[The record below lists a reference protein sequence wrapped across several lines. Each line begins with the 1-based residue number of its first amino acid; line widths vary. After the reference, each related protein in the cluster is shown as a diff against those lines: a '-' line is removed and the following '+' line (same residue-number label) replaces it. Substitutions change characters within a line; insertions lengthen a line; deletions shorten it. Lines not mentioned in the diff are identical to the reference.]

1 VKAARVHRPGPPSA
15 IAVEDIPIPSPGEN
29 EVLVRVRAA
38 GVGPWDALVRTGASG
53 LRQRYPLTLGAEI
66 SGTVERVGAKT
77 SGFAPGDEVFGST
90 NALFV
95 DGYAEY
101 AVVAPHIIAKKPA
114 ALSHVQAAAVP
125 VCAVT
130 AWQMLFDHAEAVAG
144 QTVAVYGA
152 AGNVG
157 GFALQ
162 FARLR
167 GLKALAIVH
176 GDDAESVRALGADR
190 VIDSR
195 LEALADF
202 SRSVD
207 VVIDAVGGPAQDQLI
222 GMTKP
227 GGAVISAVVQPNE
240 RLAAD
245 HRVRAEFF
253 IVDVND
259 AQLKTIAELL
269 GKKQVSVAVGAV
281 LPLSEARAAHE
292 MLEGDRPRP
301 RGKMVLTPTAD

>member
-1 VKAARVHRPGPPSA
+1 MKAARVRRPGPPAA
-15 IAVEDIPIPSPGEN
+15 IAIEDIPIPSPGED
-29 EVLVRVRAA
+29 EVLVRVHAS

-66 SGTVERVGAKT
+66 SGIVERVGAKT

-101 AVVAPHIIAKKPA
+101 AVAAPHIIAKKPA
-114 ALSHVQAAAVP
+114 ALSHVEAAAVP

-130 AWQMLFDHAEAVAG
+130 AWQMLFDHARAVEG

-157 GFALQ
+157 GYALQ

-167 GLKALAIVH
+167 GLTAVAIVR
-176 GDDAESVRALGADR
+176 GDDADYVRNLGAAR
-190 VIDSR
+190 VIDVRSQ
-195 LEALADF
+195 ALTDF

-222 GMTKP
+222 AMTKP
-227 GGAVISAVVQPNE
+227 GGAVISAVAPPNE
-240 RLAAD
+240 RLAAEQ
-245 HRVRAEFF
+245 RVRTEFF

-259 AQLKTIAELL
+259 AQLAMISELV
-269 GKKQVSVAVGAV
+269 GKKQVTVAVGAV
-281 LPLSEARAAHE
+281 LPLADARIAHE
-292 MLEGDRPRP
+292 MLAGDRPRP
-301 RGKMVLTPTAD
+301 RGKIVLTTGV

>member
-1 VKAARVHRPGPPSA
+1 MKAARVHRPGPPAA

-29 EVLVRVRAA
+29 EVLVRVRAS

-77 SGFAPGDEVFGST
+77 SGFAPGEEVFGST

-101 AVVAPHIIAKKPA
+101 AVAISHVIAKKPA
-114 ALSHVQAAAVP
+114 ALSHVQAAALP

-130 AWQMLFDHAEAVAG
+130 AWQMLFDHAKAVEG

-157 GFALQ
+157 GYALQ

-167 GLKALAIVH
+167 GLVAVAIVR
-176 GDDAESVRALGADR
+176 GDDADYVRNLGASR
-190 VIDSR
+190 VIDTRSQA
-195 LEALADF
+195 LEEFASSF
-202 SRSVD
+202 D
-207 VVIDAVGGPAQDQLI
+207 VVIDAAGGPAQDQLI
-222 GMTKP
+222 AMTKP
-227 GGAVISAVVQPNE
+227 GGSVISAVAPPNE
-240 RLAAD
+240 RLAAEQ
-245 HRVRAEFF
+245 RVRAEFF

-259 AQLKTIAELL
+259 AQLAAIAELV

-281 LPLSEARAAHE
+281 LPLAEARAAHE
-292 MLEGDRPRP
+292 MMAGERPRP
-301 RGKMVLTPTAD
+301 RGKIVLTTGE